1 MSLGFLRC
9 GGGGREGG
17 GVVMVFGSGVGGGG
31 IAAMGWLVASGLDAG
46 VGVLCGERQ
55 RERETGVD
63 MVGIVSYFFEE

>member
-1 MSLGFLRC
+1 
-9 GGGGREGG
+9 
-17 GVVMVFGSGVGGGG
+17 MVFGSGVGGGG